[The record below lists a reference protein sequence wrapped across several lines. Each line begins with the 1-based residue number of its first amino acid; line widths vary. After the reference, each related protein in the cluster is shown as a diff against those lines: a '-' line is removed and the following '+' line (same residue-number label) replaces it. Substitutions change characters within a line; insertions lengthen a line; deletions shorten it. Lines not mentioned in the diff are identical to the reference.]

1 MFKERSSLLIM
12 KEVDLMSRLF
22 CIRQGHLL
30 QILNQ
35 LNFKLHESYSSKH
48 IIGCC
53 SWCEFKLDL
62 LAEFLKQEHFLIDFM
77 RQRIFIILQDNMN
90 FLKQDQRQHY
100 AYLQLFQ
107 HQYTYQCFPNQF
119 HRVKQKLG
127 YSSEF
132 SLIINCYFV

>member
-1 MFKERSSLLIM
+1 MFKERSSQLIM
-12 KEVDLMSRLF
+12 KEVDLMSRRF
-22 CIRQGHLL
+22 YIRQGHLL
-30 QILNQ
+30 QILSR
-35 LNFKLHESYSSKH
+35 LNFKLHESYSQIR

-77 RQRIFIILQDNMN
+77 RQRISIILQDNMN

-107 HQYTYQCFPNQF
+107 HQYTYQYFPNQF
-119 HRVKQKLG
+119 HPVKQKLD